1 MNATA
6 SEVRQSGR
14 DRALARQRSG
24 VKPAQVQAFL
34 EGIVGEDFHAK
45 RVMSLADGV
54 IGVLHAATLGIHA
67 IGRGLAAARN
77 LEPKHAIKQVDRLL
91 SNSGISVARLLKLW
105 IPFVVGV
112 RQEIV
117 VALDW
122 TEFDA
127 DDQSVIALYLVSR
140 HGRATPLAWKSVRKS
155 KLKNNRA
162 KCERSVIEILHDAL
176 PTAVKVTVLAD
187 RGFGD
192 IKFYRYLED
201 LGWGYVIR
209 FRENINVTHDGVKKP
224 ANAWLHATGRARK
237 LAFALVTDDEHL
249 ASSVVVTHAKKMKNA
264 WCLASNLEDA
274 SAAQIVK
281 LYGRRFTIEET
292 FRDTKDIHFGMG
304 LSATHIKSTARRERI
319 LFLGAVAHA
328 LLTLLG
334 ESGERAGLA
343 RKLQANTAKKRTL
356 SLYRQGCYWYQ
367 AIPAMD
373 DQRLGLLMSHFDQV
387 LREQRLFVDIFGTI

>member
-1 MNATA
+1 MSTA
-6 SEVRQSGR
+6 SEVQQSQ
-14 DRALARQRSG
+14 RAGARSRERSR
-24 VKPAQVQAFL
+24 VKPDQVQAFL
-34 EGIVGEDFHAK
+34 EGIVGQDFHAK
-45 RVMSLADGV
+45 RVLSLADGV

-91 SNSGISVARLLKLW
+91 SNSGISLDRLLSCW
-105 IPFVVGV
+105 IRFIVGV

-122 TEFDA
+122 TEFEA
-127 DDQSVIALYLVSR
+127 DDQSVIALYLVSS
-140 HGRATPLAWKSVRKS
+140 HGRATPLVWKSVRKS
-155 KLKNNRA
+155 KLKDNRA
-162 KCERSVIEILHDAL
+162 THEFSIIETLHEAL
-176 PTAVKVTVLAD
+176 PTDVKITVLAD

-192 IKFYRYLED
+192 IKFYKYLED

-209 FRENINVTHDGVKKP
+209 FREGINVTHGGEKK
-224 ANAWLHATGRARK
+224 AAKGWLHANGRARK
-237 LAFALVTDDEHL
+237 LADALVTDDKHL
-249 ASSVVVTHAKKMKNA
+249 VPSVVVTHAKKMKDA
-264 WCLASNLEDA
+264 WCLASNLDVPA
-274 SAAQIVK
+274 TKIVK

-304 LSATHIKSTARRERI
+304 LSATHIKSPARRERI
-319 LFLGAVAHA
+319 LFLGALAHV

-334 ESGERAGLA
+334 ESGERAGLD
-343 RKLQANTAKKRTL
+343 RKLKANTVKTRTL

-387 LREQRLFVDIFGTI
+387 VREQRLFVDIFGTI